1 MTEMQHLVLR
11 DNLYILQ
18 HRQCTL
24 PILVQVHVYNTHL
37 YVSTKLFHSRHIQKK
52 TTCLVYL
59 YVCMHMYIDL
69 SVFLHAVYAESTGRE
84 ESSEMNVAPVQ
95 ESSQGA
101 ATNASPTKATE
112 IELMRQK
119 RLKKLLSN
127 DSSQSSP
134 KHDVS
139 SEGVSR
145 SMSDPSSSAGS
156 GEHATTDSPKA
167 KRLPTFEVGD
177 VVKVELALQPRPWYG
192 VIRWIGSIKNSLDKV
207 AGIEMVSKAHTCHHR
222 SGDFFNTCTIMVS
235 KAHVHYIAHMY

>member
-1 MTEMQHLVLR
+1 
-11 DNLYILQ
+11 
-18 HRQCTL
+18 
-24 PILVQVHVYNTHL
+24 
-37 YVSTKLFHSRHIQKK
+37 
-52 TTCLVYL
+52 
-59 YVCMHMYIDL
+59 MHNYDCIIDL
-69 SVFLHAVYAESTGRE
+69 SVFMHAVYAESTGRE
-84 ESSEMNVAPVQ
+84 KSSEMNVAPVQ

-101 ATNASPTKATE
+101 ANNASPTKTTE
-112 IELMRQK
+112 IERMRQK

-134 KHDVS
+134 KYDVS

-177 VVKVELALQPRPWYG
+177 VVKVESFEPRPWYG
-192 VIRWIGSIKNSLDKV
+192 VIRWIGSIKNPLDKV

-222 SGDFFNTCTIMVS
+222 NGEVF
-235 KAHVHYIAHMY
+235 